1 MTVVALTEPTVPI
14 RVLILLVVVTAVMV
28 MVPLV
33 MRAVGTR
40 LAEIV
45 VTIRLNGEPIVEVLI
60 VPLVRVLVNIGIAEP
75 LGMTSK
81 VPPLK
86 EHVGAQL
93 PEMLAPTTRKVF
105 ILPARSTLKGLVRL
119 PLMVP
124 LTKAPLSNLIL
135 PANAAVGTPR
145 AKSANKSAGL
155 IFLLLLTPW
164 DLPLKRRWGKA

>member
-1 MTVVALTEPTVPI
+1 MTVVALTVPTVPI
-14 RVLILLVVVTAVMV
+14 RVLILLVVVTAVML
-28 MVPLV
+28 MLPLV

-45 VTIRLNGEPIVEVLI
+45 VITRLNGLPIVEVLI
-60 VPLVRVLVNIGIAEP
+60 VPLVRALVNIGILEP

-105 ILPARSTLKGLVRL
+105 VLPTRLTLKGLVKL
-119 PLMVP
+119 PVIVP
-124 LTKAPLSNLIL
+124 LTKFPLFKLIL
-135 PANAAVGTPR
+135 PANAAVGKPR
-145 AKSANKSAGL
+145 AKSAKKSAGL
-155 IFLLLLTPW
+155 MFCSFYWICHLN
-164 DLPLKRRWGKA
+164 KVGKE